1 MSRARVTDA
10 CIGYL
15 QVLETA
21 LRTGTNQETA
31 LGLDIQGY
39 CACWAGCKCTSTY
52 QSITSVDILSPDSVL
67 LPAHHNLQSR
77 GIICQVYNAGELL
90 EYCQGF
96 LLQNM
101 VALLTYD
108 DSVKRLLFGKKLHS
122 HDVLAGLLLTLQARI
137 KARNPRTAKPK

>member
-1 MSRARVTDA
+1 MSRGAVHVGLAARVLA
-10 CIGYL
+10 RIKVL
-15 QVLETA
+15 QLLTSLVLT
-21 LRTGTNQETA
+21 L
-31 LGLDIQGY
+31 Y
-39 CACWAGCKCTSTY
+39 CSWRG
-52 QSITSVDILSPDSVL
+52 ITSNHV
-67 LPAHHNLQSR
+67 
-77 GIICQVYNAGELL
+77 VYNAGELL